1 MRGELAARARGWAE
15 TDFFGDPDGTGIGRD
30 DVEAAKAISY
40 SGQGFSLLGEK
51 GRFVLPPDFR
61 KAVRDSGKG
70 ERVLCLAKHPRWKCL
85 TGFGLGRVA
94 QFEDELDRE
103 ERNALDRKQDFDRE
117 LRAAQLYG
125 FAQVPFDDSGRF
137 VLPER
142 YFKLGAI
149 SDAIYF
155 QGGGLQFT
163 VWNPDELAKLTAG
176 WEDAQEACLDLHAKA
191 LAGKARK

>member
-1 MRGELAARARGWAE
+1 MEAAR
-15 TDFFGDPDGTGIGRD
+15 P
-30 DVEAAKAISY
+30 ISY

-61 KAVRDSGKG
+61 KAVRDSGQG
-70 ERVLCLAKHPRWKCL
+70 ERVLCLTKHPRWKCL
-85 TGFGLGRVA
+85 TGFGLGRVD
-94 QFEDELDRE
+94 QFESELDRE
-103 ERNALDRKQDFDRE
+103 ERIALDRNQEFDRE

-142 YFKLGAI
+142 FFKLGGLDD
-149 SDAIYF
+149 SIYF

-163 VWNPDELAKLTAG
+163 IWNPAELAKMGTG
-176 WEDAQEACLDLHAKA
+176 WEDAQEAALDLAAKA
-191 LAGKARK
+191 AAGKGRK